1 MNESKN
7 IKLGVL
13 TSSRADYGIYYPL
26 LALLSKDSDIE
37 LTIFAFGMH
46 LQEQYG
52 FTVEHV
58 LKDDFGKVVQVQGM
72 SEGDGQLEIAHSYSK
87 LIENFALVWA
97 NNEYDLIIALGDR
110 FEMSAAVQSTI
121 PFGLRL
127 AHIHA
132 GETTLG
138 ANDDIYRHQIS
149 LAAQLFFVSTSEYS
163 EKVKQL
169 KGSAKNVYNFGALS
183 LDRIRRLELPAWAE
197 VCSRFNL
204 PKEPFVLITVH
215 PETAGVINLEFA
227 HQQLFSAL
235 SDLANNY
242 QLIITL
248 PNADHKSGELRAILQ
263 ELKGAHPSKV
273 FLIKSFG
280 KMAYF
285 SAIKA
290 SRFLLGNT
298 SSGII
303 EAASF
308 GKYVI
313 NLGDR
318 QKGRV
323 QSENVLNVP
332 FDKHKILNA
341 VQDIERF
348 GDFDGQNI
356 YEGSNTAEK
365 IVKVLKKF
373 VD

>member
-1 MNESKN
+1 
-7 IKLGVL
+7 
-13 TSSRADYGIYYPL
+13 
-26 LALLSKDSDIE
+26 
-37 LTIFAFGMH
+37 
-46 LQEQYG
+46 
-52 FTVEHV
+52 
-58 LKDDFGKVVQVQGM
+58 
-72 SEGDGQLEIAHSYSK
+72 
-87 LIENFALVWA
+87 
-97 NNEYDLIIALGDR
+97 
-110 FEMSAAVQSTI
+110 
-121 PFGLRL
+121 
-127 AHIHA
+127 
-132 GETTLG
+132 
-138 ANDDIYRHQIS
+138 
-149 LAAQLFFVSTSEYS
+149 
-163 EKVKQL
+163 
-169 KGSAKNVYNFGALS
+169 
-183 LDRIRRLELPAWAE
+183 
-197 VCSRFNL
+197 
-204 PKEPFVLITVH
+204 
-215 PETAGVINLEFA
+215 
-227 HQQLFSAL
+227 
-235 SDLANNY
+235 
-242 QLIITL
+242 
-248 PNADHKSGELRAILQ
+248 
-263 ELKGAHPSKV
+263 
-273 FLIKSFG
+273 
-280 KMAYF
+280 MAYF